1 MWRIRVFEERV
12 GELTRANEV
21 HGLVHLSVG
30 QEAVAAGVCGQ
41 LRPDD
46 MVYSGHR
53 AHGHAIA
60 KGAPLERV
68 MAELMGRADGLCR
81 GLGGSM
87 HLVDVEHGL
96 LGATGVVGGNV
107 PLALGSAL
115 ASRLLGGDRVAVV
128 FFGDGAVQS
137 GIFVES
143 VNLAALWRLPAILV
157 CENNGFAEFTPRS
170 AHTVVERVSDV
181 VAPYGLERET
191 VDGSD
196 VVAVRAA
203 FARFLEIARGG
214 EGPMLLE
221 CLTHRLRGHYEGD
234 PERYRQALA
243 AEEWQELDP
252 ILRLQR
258 LLGVDGAE
266 IERGARDEVERA
278 VELARESPFPSPE
291 LMTELVY
298 AS

>member
-1 MWRIRVFEERV
+1 
-12 GELTRANEV
+12 V

-30 QEAVAAGVCGQ
+30 QEAVAAGVCTQ
-41 LRPDD
+41 LRDD
-46 MVYSGHR
+46 DAVYSNHR

-60 KGAPLERV
+60 KGAPLDRL
-68 MAELMGRADGLCR
+68 MAELMGRVDGLCR

-87 HLVDVEHGL
+87 HVVDVEHGF

-115 ASRLLGGDRVAVV
+115 AARLQGSDAVAVV

-143 VNLAALWRLPAILV
+143 VNLATLWRLPAILV

-191 VDGSD
+191 VDGND
-196 VVAVRAA
+196 ALAVHDA
-203 FARFLEIARGG
+203 FARFLAEARDG
-214 EGPMLLE
+214 EGPFLLE

-234 PERYRQALA
+234 PERYREALA
-243 AEEWQELDP
+243 AEEWQALDP
-252 ILRLQR
+252 IVRLGR
-258 LLGVDGAE
+258 AE
-266 IERGARDEVERA
+266 SAQLERAAREEVERA
-278 VELARESPFPSPE
+278 VEAARASAYPPLE
-291 LMTELVY
+291 LTSAEVY